1 MKSKAGLAGTLD
13 ARTVY
18 EADLVSA
25 RRRALRFVAARQ
37 QVFAKRDEPIAA
49 AAKPYEQRD
58 VGNIDEPDRG
68 GFRGQLAQ
76 GSPAGCIGQDQTKQI
91 RGALDVARTMKR
103 AVPTRQGVYRVGAAQ
118 SGDKVG
124 KRIEVGRIR
133 RGKQLHSKLE
143 SR

>member
-1 MKSKAGLAGTLD
+1 MQTKAGLAGSLD
-13 ARTVY
+13 ARTVD

-25 RRRALRFVAARQ
+25 RRRARRFVAARQ

-58 VGNIDEPDRG
+58 VGNVDEPDRG

-76 GSPAGCIGQDQTKQI
+76 RSPAGRIGQDQTKQI
-91 RGALDVARTMKR
+91 RGALDVAGAVKR
-103 AVPTRQGVYRVGAAQ
+103 AMPPRQGVYRVGAAE
-118 SGDKVG
+118 SGDEVG

-133 RGKQLHSKLE
+133 RGKQLHPKLE